1 MFLLRRISKGSVV
14 VSYQLVLKREY
25 ALADL
30 MNIMRGFIE
39 WQDGKMGSFEVNADS
54 IMFSGATFPWLTVV
68 LGILGVLALGLL
80 VSLPFVVHKYCNK
93 TSHER
98 RKTTNRAHHPRNRH
112 GDRTADR
119 HTGRHTRRD
128 GGTTD
133 ARTEVRTG
141 DRTRDRTGD
150 GTNARTGERES
161 HEYMQ
166 LQHRNEEYA
175 QLQLTGRSRNDR
187 EVADATYETI
197 ASV

>member
-1 MFLLRRISKGSVV
+1 METEPRIG
-14 VSYQLVLKREY
+14 
-25 ALADL
+25 
-30 MNIMRGFIE
+30 
-39 WQDGKMGSFEVNADS
+39 
-54 IMFSGATFPWLTVV
+54 
-68 LGILGVLALGLL
+68 
-80 VSLPFVVHKYCNK
+80 
-93 TSHER
+93 
-98 RKTTNRAHHPRNRH
+98 
-112 GDRTADR
+112 R
-119 HTGRHTRRD
+119 HTRRHTRRD

-166 LQHRNEEYA
+166 LQHNNEEYA